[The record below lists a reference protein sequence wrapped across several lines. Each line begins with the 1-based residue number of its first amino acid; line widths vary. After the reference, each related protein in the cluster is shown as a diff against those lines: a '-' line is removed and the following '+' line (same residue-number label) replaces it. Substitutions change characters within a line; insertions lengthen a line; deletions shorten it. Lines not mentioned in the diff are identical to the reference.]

1 MKVNVKDG
9 KFDVKVCERWDVKVD
24 VKNVKVF
31 LFEFELSNKLSNI
44 LIQINYMMNIFI

>member
-31 LFEFELSNKLSNI
+31 LSVLYTGCGEENGRKT
-44 LIQINYMMNIFI
+44 